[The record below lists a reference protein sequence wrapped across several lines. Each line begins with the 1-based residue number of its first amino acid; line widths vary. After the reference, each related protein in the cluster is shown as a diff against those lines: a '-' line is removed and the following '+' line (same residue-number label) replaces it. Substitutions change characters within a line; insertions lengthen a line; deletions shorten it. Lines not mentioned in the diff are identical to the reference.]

1 MSRKRQ
7 RYKFEERVYTF
18 PGSREVERIR
28 TGPPPDRGKR
38 EKRKKA
44 TPEQVR
50 KQNEYNRQKLLRRL
64 IKENFGVNDYWIT
77 LTYQKGSVLELET
90 ALKDRQKFLR
100 VIRQE
105 YAKRGHVLKWVGRT
119 ERGKKGAVHHHLI
132 VNRIPDTDLIVSAAW
147 NKIKGS
153 GRARIELLYEKGQFK
168 ELAAY
173 ITKADD
179 VDEQGKPVTRSHCSR
194 SRNLII
200 PEPEIRRTSLKQI
213 LLEPEPSPGYYIDKE
228 SICQGINPVTGRE
241 YLHYIEIRIRG
252 GGG

>member
-18 PGSREVERIR
+18 QGSREVERIR

-50 KQNEYNRQKLLRRL
+50 RQNEYNRQKQLRRL
-64 IKENFGVNDYWIT
+64 IKENFGENDYWIT
-77 LTYQKGSVLELET
+77 LTYQRGSILELED

-100 VIRQE
+100 LVRKE
-105 YAKRGHVLKWVGRT
+105 YSKRGHVLKWVGRT
-119 ERGKKGAVHHHLI
+119 ERGRRGAVHHHIIL
-132 VNRIPDTDLIVSAAW
+132 NRIPETDLIISAVW
-147 NKIKGS
+147 KKIKGA
-153 GRARIELLYEKGQFK
+153 GRARQELLYEKGQYK

-179 VDEQGKPVTRSHCSR
+179 VDEQGNPVTRSHCSR

-200 PEPEIRRTSLKQI
+200 PEPEIRRTSLKKI
-213 LLEPEPSPGYYIDKE
+213 LLEPEPSPDHYIDKD
-228 SICQGINPVTGRE
+228 SICQGINPITGRE
-241 YLHYIEIRIRG
+241 YLHYIEIRIKG